1 MDVRPLISSLPTLV
15 VGIAAGV
22 SLVSF
27 VYHYPAPLKK
37 LSLLWVLNFCVD
49 IAGLITKNMGI
60 KNHWLY
66 NIYFWIMYL
75 VLAYLYGTQI
85 QSRKVQQSIRW
96 FYGLFPALVII
107 QTIKSGIQDL
117 QPMVIVGGG
126 IFMIFLVAAYFRQLY
141 ISEETESITRDP
153 WFWFSFGFL
162 IHFGGTVPF
171 LGMLNFLWEHYK
183 AFTSFY
189 YIYVSNSFTVLL
201 NLLIITGFLCR
212 RNYQR
217 SR

>member
-1 MDVRPLISSLPTLV
+1 MNARQLISILPTFV
-15 VGIAAGV
+15 VGIAAVV

-27 VYHYPAPLKK
+27 VYYYPAPLKK

-49 IAGLITKNMGI
+49 IAGLVTLNMGL

-85 QSRKVQQSIRW
+85 QNKKVRQSIRW
-96 FYGLFPALVII
+96 FYVLFPALVIV
-107 QTIKSGIQDL
+107 QTIKSGIDDL

-141 ISEETESITRDP
+141 LSEETEPITRDP

-171 LGMLNFLWEHYK
+171 LGMLNFLWQHYK
-183 AFTSFY
+183 TFTSFY
-189 YIYVSNSFTVLL
+189 YVYFSNSFTLML

>member
-1 MDVRPLISSLPTLV
+1 MDGRQLITTLPTFV
-15 VGIAAGV
+15 VGIAAAV

-27 VYHYPAPLKK
+27 VYHYPEPLKK
-37 LSLLWVLNFCVD
+37 LSLLWMLNFGVD
-49 IAGLITKNMGI
+49 IAGLVTKNMGI

-66 NIYFWIMYL
+66 NMYFWIMYL

-85 QSRKVQQSIRW
+85 QNKKVRQSIRW
-96 FYGLFPALVII
+96 FYWLFPALVVV
-107 QTIKSGIQDL
+107 QTVKSGIQDL

-126 IFMIFLVAAYFRQLY
+126 VFMIFLVAAYFRQLY
-141 ISEETESITRDP
+141 LSEETEPITRDP

-171 LGMLNFLWEHYK
+171 LGMLNFLWQHYK
-183 AFTSFY
+183 AFTAFY
-189 YIYVSNSFTVLL
+189 YVYFSNSFTVIL
-201 NLLIITGFLCR
+201 NLMIITGFLCR
-212 RNYQR
+212 RSYQR

>member
-1 MDVRPLISSLPTLV
+1 MDGRQIITSLPTFV

-37 LSLLWVLNFCVD
+37 LSLLWALNFCVD
-49 IAGLITKNMGI
+49 IAGLITKNMGL

-85 QSRKVQQSIRW
+85 RNKRVRQSIRW
-96 FYGLFPALVII
+96 FYGLFPALVIV

-141 ISEETESITRDP
+141 LSEETEPITRDP

-171 LGMLNFLWEHYK
+171 LGMLNFLWQHYK
-183 AFTSFY
+183 TFTSFY

-201 NLLIITGFLCR
+201 NLLIITGFLCW